1 MVWEMY
7 FAQCVWLLLL
17 VLVPRIFPF
26 GFLQNT
32 LWVISLG
39 VCGGLCLLCWGCIS
53 ALYPPSVWQG
63 LFGNWNCW
71 CFLCVRIFYLFPLEG
86 FSQESTPFKP
96 QWKIC
101 SDCIGG
107 GGGFASPKCCHRLP
121 PPNLPW
127 ASPLPNQPEFWL
139 FMLGGLVCTNRYGFC
154 TDYNRDWDF
163 PKSNFKKKKKKP
175 LWGGGQ
181 CFANI

>member
-1 MVWEMY
+1 MVWKMY
-7 FAQCVWLLLL
+7 SSPCVWLLLP
-17 VLVPRIFPF
+17 VLLPRIFPF
-26 GFLQNT
+26 GFSQNT
-32 LWVISLG
+32 LWMISLG

-71 CFLCVRIFYLFPLEG
+71 CVLCVRIFYLFPLEG

-127 ASPLPNQPEFWL
+127 ASPLPNQLEF
-139 FMLGGLVCTNRYGFC
+139 
-154 TDYNRDWDF
+154 
-163 PKSNFKKKKKKP
+163 
-175 LWGGGQ
+175 
-181 CFANI
+181 